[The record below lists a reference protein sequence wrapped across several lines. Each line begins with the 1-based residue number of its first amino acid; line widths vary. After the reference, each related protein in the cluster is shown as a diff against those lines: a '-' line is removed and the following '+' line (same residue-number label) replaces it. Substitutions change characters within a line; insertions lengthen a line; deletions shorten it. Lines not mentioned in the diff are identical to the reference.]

1 MASVSFAAFALPQGA
16 THASDYFTGC
26 LRNIHINGIP
36 VNWHALHNL
45 VDVHVGACPVS
56 SPPGGVRWEV
66 TSSIGGRSLTI
77 NLVNCLCV
85 CHTYHTV
92 LVNMTAGW
100 DGNKHTVLV
109 AVIAIQEGKKCAVF
123 PDIVWCEMKINM
135 RCAWAQVR
143 CAMEAM
149 IETSVQFEQE
159 VSEIHT

>member
-1 MASVSFAAFALPQGA
+1 M
-16 THASDYFTGC
+16 
-26 LRNIHINGIP
+26 
-36 VNWHALHNL
+36 
-45 VDVHVGACPVS
+45 
-56 SPPGGVRWEV
+56 
-66 TSSIGGRSLTI
+66 
-77 NLVNCLCV
+77 
-85 CHTYHTV
+85 
-92 LVNMTAGW
+92 
-100 DGNKHTVLV
+100 LV